1 MEIAELVLKYL
12 ETLVWPA
19 VTVGLVWSLRSHIG
33 SAFGRMTRLET
44 PAGAIEFAEEAR
56 AARLEAEQLR
66 EGPDGRSR
74 TEEEDP
80 SRRTEP
86 ERPGRHRPQ
95 AGPSRSGAG
104 FGYWDDE
111 GAENTGPTPPSD
123 DEAAYPWDF
132 LDRDRDRG
140 GDRSSTPG
148 PTPSGAGPTVPAPQS
163 RDAVGALPP
172 AAAQRRRRHLP
183 AFEAWSRETDFARS
197 LTSEAPRAAV
207 LRAWESLERF
217 VASLTGVRGA
227 GATVQA
233 LEDWGASSGTLQL
246 VRNLTRLRNEAAHD
260 RPVAPSA
267 AHDYVSSCEIAGK
280 ELMDQA
286 VHGGVRASVHGP
298 TALGG

>member
-80 SRRTEP
+80 SDRTQP
-86 ERPGRHRPQ
+86 GRPGRQRPR
-95 AGPSRSGAG
+95 AGPSRPRSD
-104 FGYWDDE
+104 FDDWDDE

-123 DEAAYPWDF
+123 DDAGYPWD
-132 LDRDRDRG
+132 LPDRNRDRDRG
-140 GDRSSTPG
+140 SDGSSATKPG
-148 PTPSGAGPTVPAPQS
+148 PAPSEARPTVPAPQS
-163 RDAVGALPP
+163 REVVGALPP
-172 AAAQRRRRHLP
+172 VAAQRRRRHLP

-207 LRAWESLERF
+207 LRAWESLERL

-233 LEDWGASSGTLQL
+233 LEGWGASSGTLQL

-286 VHGGVRASVHGP
+286 VHGGVRTP